1 MTQQTLGAALTAYRA
16 ALKSEISEPQ
26 HVLEIL
32 SARDRLHTALK
43 DVPTPGNYLL
53 TEIHSLDQVLN
64 NKATALISTLDFSTY
79 RKSFPKSSEQWWW
92 FLDESLKPKYE
103 WAWKGFITLLWAI
116 NLGFLVNISGRFLLG
131 GAGVAGL
138 SAVALTN
145 LLTLLKARNDV
156 TNAGREGIQF
166 LFDRFKIEKNQQL
179 QAKFGTTALLTG
191 GLCTFWLAL
200 PWISNIY
207 NQRGLTAQQ
216 TGKLGSAEQ
225 RYTLAISLN
234 VDNVDAHYNLG
245 TLYEDI
251 QELDKAET
259 HYAIAIRGDLPEAYN
274 NLARLYLQ
282 SSEPELNKALALLN
296 QGLKLADEQQSYPEI
311 KYSLYKNLGWALY
324 QQAEQDSSPSAF
336 NAAQS
341 ALDTAIAISEQ
352 PEAESYVNNPG
363 SAHCL
368 LAQTLEAQGQTDT
381 LLVWQRCCQLGDRSI
396 PEENGWLTL
405 ARQRFESE
413 NLDYNEVC
421 RSTATPL

>member
-1 MTQQTLGAALTAYRA
+1 MTHQTLGAALTAYRT

-32 SARDRLHTALK
+32 RARDRLHADLK
-43 DVPTPGNYLL
+43 EVLTPRHYVL
-53 TEIHSLDQVLN
+53 TEIHSLDHDLN
-64 NKATALISTLDFSTY
+64 HQAKTLSSTLDFSAY

-103 WAWKGFITLLWAI
+103 WFWKGLITLSWAI

-156 TNAGREGIQF
+156 THAGREGVQF
-166 LFDRFKIEKNQQL
+166 LFDRFKIAKNRQL
-179 QAKFGTTALLTG
+179 QATLGSTALLTG
-191 GLCTFWLAL
+191 GLCAFWLAL
-200 PWISNIY
+200 PAISDFY
-207 NQRGLTAQQ
+207 NQRGLTAQDA
-216 TGKLGSAEQ
+216 GKLGSAEQ
-225 RYTLAISLN
+225 DYTLAISLN
-234 VDNVDAHYNLG
+234 ADNVDAHYNLG

-259 HYAIAIRGDLPEAYN
+259 QYSIAIRGDLPEAYN

-282 SSEPELNKALALLN
+282 SSEPELNKALAWLN
-296 QGLKLADEQQSYPEI
+296 QGLKLADEQQSYPEVR
-311 KYSLYKNLGWALY
+311 YSLYKNRGWALFLND
-324 QQAEQDSSPSAF
+324 ELSS
-336 NAAQS
+336 AQS

-352 PEAESYVNNPG
+352 PEAKPYVKNPG

-368 LAQTLEAQGQTDT
+368 LAQTLEAPGQTVGQTDT
-381 LLVWQRCCQLGDRSI
+381 LPVWQRCCQLGDLTN

-413 NLDYNEVC
+413 NLDYNEIC
-421 RSTATPL
+421 RPTATPL